1 MKIQEVK
8 RVAKT
13 NDYVVVNSLLKDGW
27 VLLGIYSENND
38 ISYLLGYIPK
48 N

>member
-13 NDYVVVNSLLKDGW
+13 NDYTVVNSLLKDGW
-27 VLLGIYSENND
+27 VLLGIYPENND
-38 ISYLLGYIPK
+38 ISYILGHIPK